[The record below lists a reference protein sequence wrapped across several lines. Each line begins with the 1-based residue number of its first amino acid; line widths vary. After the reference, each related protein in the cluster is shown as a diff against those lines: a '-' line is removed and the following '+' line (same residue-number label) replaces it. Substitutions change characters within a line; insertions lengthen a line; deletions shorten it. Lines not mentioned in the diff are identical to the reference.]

1 MNKNKLLLRLFSDK
15 ERFADLING
24 FAGAPIVHAED
35 LSELDSVSH
44 VFPNY
49 AEEWHMMDT
58 IDIMNTMDTINT
70 MDMMDTN
77 ARENLNN
84 SNDENVIKEQISQKT
99 KKRIQAKG
107 KERYRDLIRRC
118 AYGLNFAIIGI
129 ENQSLVHYLMP
140 LRTMSYDVAEYE
152 KQAYLIGQEVKN
164 QKGLY
169 SAEFLSRFRK
179 EDRLHPCI
187 TLVLYWG
194 DKWDGPTD
202 LQDIL
207 NFENIPPEL
216 KRFVNPY
223 PLHLIDIN
231 TFENTDSFR
240 TDLKQIF
247 NFIRHSRNGMKLK
260 EIINS
265 DKAFEHMDEAAY
277 DVITAFTHATEL
289 TNKKPQPDEG
299 GKINMCEGIRQ
310 LIEEG
315 KNEGIFIGRNEG
327 ISIGGTAKMKDLI
340 SKKLAKGKSISVIA
354 DELEETVETIN
365 KFIAAM

>member
-15 ERFADLING
+15 ERYADLING
-24 FAGAPIVHAED
+24 FAGVPIVHAED

-44 VFPNY
+44 VFPDY
-49 AEEWHMMDT
+49 GEEHHIMDT
-58 IDIMNTMDTINT
+58 S
-70 MDMMDTN
+70 DMKDAN
-77 ARENLNN
+77 AP
-84 SNDENVIKEQISQKT
+84 KEQMI
-99 KKRIQAKG
+99 KRNKNKVQAMG
-107 KERYRDLIRRC
+107 KERYRDLIRRS

-152 KQAYLIGQEVKN
+152 KQAYLISQEVKK
-164 QKGLY
+164 QKGLS

-194 DKWDGPTD
+194 NKWDGPTD
-202 LQDIL
+202 LHDIL

-216 KRFVNPY
+216 KRLVNPY

-231 TFENTDSFR
+231 TFENTDAFQ

-260 EIINS
+260 EIINA

-310 LIEEG
+310 L
-315 KNEGIFIGRNEG
+315 
-327 ISIGGTAKMKDLI
+327 
-340 SKKLAKGKSISVIA
+340 
-354 DELEETVETIN
+354 
-365 KFIAAM
+365 

>member
-15 ERFADLING
+15 ERYADLING
-24 FAGAPIVHAED
+24 FAGVPIVHAEN

-44 VFPNY
+44 VFPDY
-49 AEEWHMMDT
+49 GVEHHMMDT
-58 IDIMNTMDTINT
+58 SDMNDA
-70 MDMMDTN
+70 N
-77 ARENLNN
+77 AP
-84 SNDENVIKEQISQKT
+84 KEQMT
-99 KKRIQAKG
+99 KRNKNKVQAMG
-107 KERYRDLIRRC
+107 KERYRDLIRRS

-152 KQAYLIGQEVKN
+152 KQAYLIGREVKN
-164 QKGLY
+164 QKGLS
-169 SAEFLSRFRK
+169 SAEFLSLFRK

-194 DKWDGPTD
+194 NKWDGPTD
-202 LQDIL
+202 LHDIL

-216 KRFVNPY
+216 KRLVNPY

-231 TFENTDSFR
+231 TFENTDAFQ

-277 DVITAFTHATEL
+277 DVIAAFTHATEL
-289 TNKKPQPDEG
+289 TNKKPQPNEG

-315 KNEGIFIGRNEG
+315 RNEGISIGRNEG
-327 ISIGGTAKMKDLI
+327 ISIGTNEGISTAFEIIRKLKLGITPAELIAQGTDE
-340 SKKLAKGKSISVIA
+340 SVVQEA
-354 DELEETVETIN
+354 LTLL
-365 KFIAAM
+365 

>member
-15 ERFADLING
+15 ERYADLMNG

-44 VFPNY
+44 VFPGY
-49 AEEWHMMDT
+49 GEERHR
-58 IDIMNTMDTINT
+58 
-70 MDMMDTN
+70 MDTN
-77 ARENLNN
+77 
-84 SNDENVIKEQISQKT
+84 D
-99 KKRIQAKG
+99 
-107 KERYRDLIRRC
+107 KERYRDLIRRS

-152 KQAYLIGQEVKN
+152 KQAYLIGQEVKK
-164 QKGLY
+164 QKGLS

-187 TLVLYWG
+187 TIVLYWG

-216 KRFVNPY
+216 KKFVNPY

-231 TFENTDSFR
+231 TFENTDAFQ

-260 EIINS
+260 EIINA

-315 KNEGIFIGRNEG
+315 KNEGI
-327 ISIGGTAKMKDLI
+327 SIGGTAKMKDLI

-354 DELEETVETIN
+354 DELEETVETITQM
-365 KFIAAM
+365 IAAM